1 MDTSALSSVFR
12 FHTLD
17 VFGFYLPPILLW
29 ALMALIP
36 YLLARWGLRRTG
48 FYRFVWH
55 RPLFDMA
62 LYVIIFGAMVL
73 GLPALGGMQ
82 WL

>member
-1 MDTSALSSVFR
+1 MLDGALSSLFR
-12 FHTLD
+12 FYTLD

-29 ALMALIP
+29 EVLALFP
-36 YLLARWGLRRTG
+36 YLLARWALRRAG

-55 RPLFDMA
+55 QPLFNVA
-62 LYVIIFGAMVL
+62 LYVIILGTMVL
-73 GLPALGGMQ
+73 GLPALGELQ